1 MPVPKFPQGYI
12 KVGNKINNSRVID
25 WNDAQAK
32 IAEDGPGGHD
42 VELGVETIICAT
54 TGEVLGRYY
63 TGAAGGPYTEVIEP
77 LATAITNAKALLAA
91 RS

>member
-1 MPVPKFPQGYI
+1 MPKVKFAQGY
-12 KVGNKINNSRVID
+12 VRHGNKIENSGITD
-25 WNDAQAK
+25 WNQAQAK
-32 IAEDGPGGHD
+32 IAEDLPGGHD
-42 VELGVETIICAT
+42 VELGVETIISAT

-63 TGAAGGPYTEVIEP
+63 TGALGGPYTQVIEP